1 MKRHIFVHRMAGAIA
16 AGIVMLSA
24 LCNCAEAVL
33 VFNDGGEHII
43 NYEVHDVVYVDEA
56 SPGVG
61 TKVNL
66 LDGGWIHAWLDAY
79 EDSRINILGGQ
90 VSGSVH
96 AYGRSN
102 VTMTGGEIGGPFY
115 GRDNAIIDISGGEL
129 GSWLQTFNDVE
140 ATISGGQISLFV
152 EAWDN
157 SRITISGGVI
167 GGRIAA
173 VRDSLITIVGTNFAI
188 NGVPVAYGDFARE
201 YGIIGVITGTL
212 ANGDVMNNSYSL
224 VHTGADIRFIPE
236 PATILLV
243 LGGIVGARLGRR
255 HAATKTEV

>member
-1 MKRHIFVHRMAGAIA
+1 MAGAIV
-16 AGIVMLSA
+16 AGIVILLA
-24 LCNCAEAVL
+24 LCNYAEAVL

-43 NYEVHDVVYVDEA
+43 NYEVHDVVYVDQDT
-56 SPGVG
+56 PGVG

-66 LDGGWIHAWLDAY
+66 LDGGWIHAWLHAY
-79 EDSRINILGGQ
+79 EDSQVSILGGR
-90 VSGSVH
+90 VSSSVK
-96 AYGRSN
+96 AYDRCN
-102 VTMTGGEIGGPFY
+102 VSISGGEIGGPFY

-188 NGVPVAYGDFARE
+188 NGTPVAYGDFASA
-201 YGIIGVITGTL
+201 YGITGVITGTL
-212 ANGDVMNNSYSL
+212 ANGDVLNNNYSL
-224 VHTGADIRFIPE
+224 VHPGADIRFIPE
-236 PATILLV
+236 PATILLM
-243 LGGIVGARLGRR
+243 LGGIIGTRLVRR
-255 HAATKTEV
+255 HSN